1 MSGAAGPVRSRKRRS
16 LAPYGIGAF
25 VVVGA
30 LLPFVVRDP
39 YYQQVIVDGYI
50 TAIAVYGLNVIL
62 GFAGQL
68 SLAHAAFFGIGAY
81 TVALLTTKTSTTF
94 WPALAG
100 ACLLTGICG
109 FLVALIA
116 LRTRGNYF
124 AIFTSAIGVM
134 INIVFTNNQA
144 LTNGNIGIVGIP
156 SPPPLGPID
165 FNDPIPKYELVF
177 AGLLLAI
184 WVCASVRNSLF
195 GRSLLAL
202 SGNEDLARAV
212 GIDVMARKRTAFVI
226 STVLAGFA
234 GGFYAM
240 FVGVLGP
247 ESTGLDVT
255 FNMLLYAIVGGLGS
269 IAGPLIGTL
278 LLSSLSQFLQSFE
291 KYQLLVYGP
300 MLVLLV
306 IYFPGGITRAIAG
319 LRALLSER
327 ISRGR
332 GAKPTP
338 VLASDAG
345 PS

>member
-1 MSGAAGPVRSRKRRS
+1 MSAAVHGVKRRS

-25 VVVGA
+25 IVVGA
-30 LLPFVVRDP
+30 ILPFFVRDP
-39 YYQQVIVDGYI
+39 YFQQVIVDGYI
-50 TAIAVYGLNVIL
+50 TAIAVYGLNIIL
-62 GFAGQL
+62 GYAGQL

-81 TVALLTTKTSTTF
+81 TVALLTTKTPTPF
-94 WPALAG
+94 WPALLG
-100 ACLLTGICG
+100 ACALTGICG

-134 INIVFTNNQA
+134 INIVFTTNQA

-156 SPPPLGPID
+156 SPPPIGPID
-165 FNDPIPKYELVF
+165 FNDPIAKYELIFV
-177 AGLLLAI
+177 GLLIAI
-184 WVCASVRNSLF
+184 WVCASIRNSLF

-212 GIDVMARKRTAFVI
+212 GSDVMGHKRTAFVI
-226 STVLAGFA
+226 STILAGFA

-278 LLSSLSQFLQSFE
+278 LLATLSQFLQSFE
-291 KYQLLVYGP
+291 KYQLLVYG
-300 MLVLLV
+300 
-306 IYFPGGITRAIAG
+306 
-319 LRALLSER
+319 
-327 ISRGR
+327 
-332 GAKPTP
+332 
-338 VLASDAG
+338 
-345 PS
+345 